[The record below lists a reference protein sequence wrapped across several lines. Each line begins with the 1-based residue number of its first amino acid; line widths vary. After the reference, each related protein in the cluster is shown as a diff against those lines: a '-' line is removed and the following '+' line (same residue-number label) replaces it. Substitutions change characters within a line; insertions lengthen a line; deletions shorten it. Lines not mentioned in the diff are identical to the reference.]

1 MQEFN
6 FMQKFS
12 LKVLKIFLFIEIG
25 VKLDHENWKGV
36 TELNV
41 AFIVSNCFQHF
52 TINCYCIM
60 FAN

>member
-1 MQEFN
+1 
-6 FMQKFS
+6 MQKFS